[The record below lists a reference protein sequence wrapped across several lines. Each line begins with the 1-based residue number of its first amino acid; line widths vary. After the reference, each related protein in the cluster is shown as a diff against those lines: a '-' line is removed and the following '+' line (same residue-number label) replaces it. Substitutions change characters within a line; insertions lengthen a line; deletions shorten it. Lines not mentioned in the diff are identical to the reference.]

1 VYRQHMRKRRGVRL
15 AIAMAALC
23 TLATTETALAGTDTV
38 RDRNDRPGP
47 LDIRSASQGHSGT
60 KVTHT
65 IRTFAN
71 WPIRI
76 LGPST
81 PNFFSLEIN
90 TDRDRAL
97 ERVVVIFS
105 TPGRM
110 IAGVFTRSGSFL
122 GRAGASRPNAH
133 TVKVT
138 IRRGLLGSPP
148 GYRWR
153 ALSFF
158 RSPSPCGGGCL
169 DRAPRLAHDI
179 AAPTVSFPQ
188 PPPPVSTSYN
198 LDFTVGDIGGS
209 RIASWRLEQRDVP
222 GPAPWTL
229 VDNGTGPGPQSVPF
243 TEAQS
248 GDTDEFRVIAV
259 DRHGNRTVSPIRA
272 VTVP

>member
-1 VYRQHMRKRRGVRL
+1 MRL
-15 AIAMAALC
+15 AIAVAALA
-23 TLATTETALAGTDTV
+23 TLVAAETPQAGTDTV

-71 WPIRI
+71 WRI
-76 LGPST
+76 GLLGPST

-90 TDRDRAL
+90 TDSDRAL

-105 TPGRM
+105 SSGHM
-110 IAGVFTRSGSFL
+110 VAGVFTRSGSFL
-122 GRAGASRPNAH
+122 GRTGASRPNAH

-138 IRRGLLGSPP
+138 IRRALLGNPA

-169 DRAPRLAHDI
+169 DRAPGLRHDI
-179 AAPTVSFPQ
+179 TAPAVSFPQ
-188 PPPPVSTSYN
+188 PPPPSSTTYN
-198 LDFTVGDIGGS
+198 LDFTVGDVGGS
-209 RIASWRLEQRDVP
+209 GLASWRLEQRDVP

-229 VDNGTGPGPQSVPF
+229 VRAGIAPGPHSIPF
-243 TEAQS
+243 TAMP
-248 GDTDEFRVIAV
+248 GDTDEFRVVAR
-259 DRHGNRTVSPIRA
+259 DRHGNRTVSPIRS
-272 VTVP
+272 VTAPP

>member
-1 VYRQHMRKRRGVRL
+1 MPV
-15 AIAMAALC
+15 AIAVAALC
-23 TLATTETALAGTDTV
+23 MLAVAETAQAGTDTV

-71 WPIRI
+71 WPIGL

-81 PNFFSLEIN
+81 PNFFSLEIS
-90 TDRDRAL
+90 TDSDRAV

-122 GRAGASRPNAH
+122 ARTGASRPNAH

-138 IRRGLLGSPP
+138 IRRALLGNPA

-158 RSPSPCGGGCL
+158 RSPSPCGDGCL
-169 DRAPRLAHDI
+169 DRAPGLRHDI
-179 AAPTVSFPQ
+179 TAPTVSFPL
-188 PPPPVSTSYN
+188 PPPPASMMYN
-198 LDFTVGDIGGS
+198 LDFTVGDVGGS
-209 RIASWRLEQRDVP
+209 GLALWRLEQRDVP
-222 GPAPWTL
+222 GPGPWTV
-229 VDNGTGPGPQSVPF
+229 VDSGTAPGPQSVPF
-243 TEAQS
+243 TAALP
-248 GDTDEFRVIAV
+248 GDTDEFRVVGV
-259 DRHGNRTVSPIRA
+259 DRHGSRTVSPIRA